1 MDKGE
6 FQSDVLNAHVA
17 GPSSSNSGFYIRW
30 ASIAI
35 VSAIISLSGWALS
48 SPIGSSPDDDYHL
61 PSIWCG
67 QGFRDGIC
75 EPDPNPELIQVP
87 YTTFSNSVCFQY
99 QDEQSGACPYDE
111 TLTGYP
117 RVNNLKDYYPPVFY
131 WTMSWFVGEDIA
143 LSTITMRIANSILA
157 VMGLTLLVLSLPH
170 HLRRVPIIGILIS
183 SVPLGFFI
191 IASTN
196 PSGWSFFSLMIFFS
210 ALIGFFV
217 AKELSQKR
225 VLGTLA
231 LASMILASG
240 SRSDSPVFAVI
251 AIAMALLLNFSKAY
265 LSRTNIIFSGMLL
278 FFAIASYYSQS
289 TGSSITSGALALPSE
304 DATTPNFFVN
314 LASLPNLWIGIF
326 GTSGLGW
333 LDTEM
338 PAIVWAVTLC
348 VYAGLIFLSMRWF
361 STKQSLAVATI
372 FVALIVIPMYV
383 LTANGLSVGEQ
394 VQPRYLLPLLG
405 FLGATAMFR
414 TSWETGLQL
423 TRGQAWTIG
432 AGLFV
437 ANTISLHLNARRY
450 ITGMDE
456 LGVDL
461 NKNIEW
467 WWSNFPLSPNL
478 VTWSAS
484 IAFAIFL
491 VAIWKLR
498 EPLGLPG
505 NTKEVEAK

>member
-1 MDKGE
+1 VDKGAV
-6 FQSDVLNAHVA
+6 QSDGLFAQAN
-17 GPSSSNSGFYIRW
+17 GSKSEKSGFLIRW
-30 ASIAI
+30 ASIA
-35 VSAIISLSGWALS
+35 VASAIIALSGWALS

-67 QGFRDGIC
+67 QGFRDGLC
-75 EPDPNPELIQVP
+75 EKDPNPELIQVP

-99 QDEQSGACPYDE
+99 QDEQSGACPYNE
-111 TLTGYP
+111 TLTGFP

-131 WTMSWFVGEDIA
+131 WTMSWFAGEDIA
-143 LSTITMRIANSILA
+143 LSTITMRIVNSIFA

-183 SVPLGFFI
+183 SIPLGFFI

-210 ALIGFFV
+210 SLLGFFV
-217 AKELSQKR
+217 TKTVSQKWL
-225 VLGTLA
+225 LGAITLGS
-231 LASMILASG
+231 LILASG
-240 SRSDSPVFAVI
+240 SRSDASVFAVI
-251 AIAMALLLNFSKAY
+251 AIGIVLLLNFSKANM
-265 LSRTNIIFSGMLL
+265 SRTNLAFAAALL
-278 FFAIASYYSQS
+278 MISITSYFLQG
-289 TGSSITSGALALPSE
+289 TGSSIAGGALALPGE
-304 DATTPNFFVN
+304 DASTPNFFVN
-314 LASLPNLWIGIF
+314 LASLPNLWIGVF

-348 VYAGLIFLSMRWF
+348 IYAGLIFLSMRWF
-361 STKQSLAVATI
+361 SAMQSLSVATI
-372 FVALIVIPMYV
+372 FASLIVIPMYV
-383 LTANGLSVGEQ
+383 LTASGLSVGEQ
-394 VQPRYLLPLLG
+394 VQPRYLLPLIGL
-405 FLGATAMFR
+405 LGATAIFR
-414 TSWETGLQL
+414 TSRDTGLQL
-423 TRGQAWTIG
+423 TKGQAWTIG
-432 AGLFV
+432 VGLFV
-437 ANTISLHLNARRY
+437 ANTIALHLNARRY

-484 IAFAIFL
+484 VAFAIFL

-505 NTKEVEAK
+505 NTKEAEAK